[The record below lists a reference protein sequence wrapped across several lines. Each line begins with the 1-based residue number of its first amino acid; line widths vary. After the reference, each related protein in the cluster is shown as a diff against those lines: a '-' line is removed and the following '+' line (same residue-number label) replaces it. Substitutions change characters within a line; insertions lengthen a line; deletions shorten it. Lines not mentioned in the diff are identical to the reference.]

1 MYKEEES
8 IDVHYFPRKMSD
20 RSGELDKRAMRVSS
34 LCCFSRGRG
43 IGNTDLADTR
53 RLPRSLWLFSN
64 QRLINGAT
72 VKGRLHKEY

>member
-20 RSGELDKRAMRVSS
+20 RSGELDKRAMRV
-34 LCCFSRGRG
+34 SRGRG